1 MKIGILVAGLPPE
14 NLGGTEIQAA
24 HVAGLLS
31 RNHQV
36 TVWTRSQNGRSLLDG
51 HRDFLVEIRKLVNL
65 PVARFPLDI
74 LSTLY
79 RISRSRQRMDVI
91 IAYQTVIDGLIGA
104 VARRL
109 FDIPVLVFV
118 RAEKEYKI
126 RDFRKSKAFA
136 PFVFRNADRIIVQSA
151 RIRDDLLRE
160 LMNHGPDGLTE
171 VVKQKLGVIPNGV
184 SSHPARVAN
193 GDSVLYVGRLV
204 KGKGVEY
211 LISAMKS
218 SPDEKL
224 VIVGDG
230 PERRNLELLAKNMT
244 NVNFVG
250 EVPPERVSDYLQRAR
265 TFVLPSVSEGSPNV
279 VLEAMAHGVPVIATA
294 VGGIPDLISHGET
307 GFLTQAGNFGEIAH
321 YIKKLTGDEQLRSR
335 LGQNCLRAVQQYS
348 WDHIMGLY
356 ENELRRV
363 VATPPSWAE
372 PSRLDRIS
380 KIN

>member
-36 TVWTRSQNGRSLLDG
+36 TVWTRSRNGSSLVDG
-51 HRDFLVEIRKLVNL
+51 RRDFLVEIRKIVAL

-79 RISRSRQRMDVI
+79 RIGRSRQRMDVI

-104 VARRL
+104 IAKRL

-126 RDFRKSKAFA
+126 RDFRKSKVFA
-136 PFVFRNADRIIVQSA
+136 PFVFKNADRIIVQSA
-151 RIRDDLLRE
+151 RIKDDLLRE
-160 LMNHGPDGLTE
+160 LVNHGSNGLTE

-184 SSHPARVAN
+184 ASHPATVAN
-193 GDSVLYVGRLV
+193 GNSVLYVGRLV

-218 SPDEKL
+218 CPDQKL
-224 VIVGDG
+224 VIVGHGAAESPDVCVAV
-230 PERRNLELLAKNMT
+230 R
-244 NVNFVG
+244 
-250 EVPPERVSDYLQRAR
+250 QR
-265 TFVLPSVSEGSPNV
+265 
-279 VLEAMAHGVPVIATA
+279 
-294 VGGIPDLISHGET
+294 GIP
-307 GFLTQAGNFGEIAH
+307 
-321 YIKKLTGDEQLRSR
+321 
-335 LGQNCLRAVQQYS
+335 
-348 WDHIMGLY
+348 
-356 ENELRRV
+356 
-363 VATPPSWAE
+363 
-372 PSRLDRIS
+372 
-380 KIN
+380 

>member
-36 TVWTRSQNGRSLLDG
+36 TVWTRSRNGRSLVDG
-51 HRDFLVEIRKLVNL
+51 RRDFLVEIRKFVDL

-79 RISRSRQRMDVI
+79 RIGRSRQRMDVI

-104 VARRL
+104 IAKRL

-126 RDFRKSKAFA
+126 RDFRKSKVFG
-136 PFVFRNADRIIVQSA
+136 PFVFKNADRIIVQSA

-160 LMNHGPDGLTE
+160 LLNHGSNGLTDI
-171 VVKQKLGVIPNGV
+171 VKQKLGVIPNGV

-193 GDSVLYVGRLV
+193 GNSVLYVGRLV

-218 SPDEKL
+218 CPDEKL

-230 PERRNLELLAKNMT
+230 AERRNLELLAKNMT

-265 TFVLPSVSEGSPNV
+265 MFVLPSVSEGSPNV
-279 VLEAMAHGVPVIATA
+279 ILEAMALGVPVIATA
-294 VGGIPDLISHGET
+294 VGGIPDLIKHGDT
-307 GFLTQAGNFGEIAH
+307 GFLTQPGNVGELAY
-321 YIKKLTGDEQLRSR
+321 YIRKLADDERLRSQ
-335 LGQNCLRAVQQYS
+335 LGKNCLRVVQQYS
-348 WDHIMGLY
+348 WDRIMPLY
-356 ENELRRV
+356 EHELRSLAATQTF
-363 VATPPSWAE
+363 VAEA
-372 PSRLDRIS
+372 L
-380 KIN
+380 KG